1 MAQPK
6 TIDFYRCLRP
16 VQDRFVA
23 ATRLTAPPAPLLFR
37 SASLPTAWV
46 LLGASAVLVVAA
58 TFVLVKGWGDV
69 SSPLALHQRAMLFV
83 DILLYSSAAYCFV
96 HAAVVLRAVES
107 LPYRAGTYVFPA
119 CVVDASGPV
128 LRVWPFVDAE
138 AFERLAQPALG
149 IRMRD
154 GARLVIPAK
163 AIDVQRA
170 EAALTSLRAELNR
183 AVAEDDVDMLAELD
197 PLHQSRISSPI
208 SSTEA
213 MKPFSP
219 MWMRFDW
226 VLALAIGVTLG
237 LGLGSMRNA
246 SSDERMY
253 RTVVAAASIPIY
265 QQYLARGG
273 RHADEVR
280 DVLLA
285 RAELQEA
292 QRQGS
297 VGALEAFARAHPSSK
312 IAPEIDAAIRRAF
325 LIEFDKSKA
334 VGTVA
339 ALDDFAK
346 KYPDGHLEAELDSTR
361 HGIYAQALAS
371 WKKKS
376 RVDAATSAFIE
387 RLLAAA
393 EKAGPACEVRFRFK
407 PTKPLD
413 EVDKRITKHAYYPG
427 PDALPSHYVT
437 PEALHTRE
445 QRVAQALAD
454 GFAASFPTDLL
465 SVRAGEPLAA
475 DAPVPAGAP
484 VLVIDYS
491 GTWSNAFTASPKPRT
506 VFGAIRF
513 DFDARFVLPQGAPL
527 QLAYKELRGADLW
540 KAKGAMTLEEFH
552 RKVYDAMM
560 DHVFDDWRK
569 RLTDT
574 LLR

>member
-1 MAQPK
+1 
-6 TIDFYRCLRP
+6 
-16 VQDRFVA
+16 
-23 ATRLTAPPAPLLFR
+23 
-37 SASLPTAWV
+37 
-46 LLGASAVLVVAA
+46 
-58 TFVLVKGWGDV
+58 
-69 SSPLALHQRAMLFV
+69 
-83 DILLYSSAAYCFV
+83 
-96 HAAVVLRAVES
+96 
-107 LPYRAGTYVFPA
+107 
-119 CVVDASGPV
+119 
-128 LRVWPFVDAE
+128 
-138 AFERLAQPALG
+138 
-149 IRMRD
+149 
-154 GARLVIPAK
+154 
-163 AIDVQRA
+163 
-170 EAALTSLRAELNR
+170 
-183 AVAEDDVDMLAELD
+183 
-197 PLHQSRISSPI
+197 
-208 SSTEA
+208 

-513 DFDARFVLPQGAPL
+513 DFRRAVRSSGRGAAAARLQGVAGCRPMESQGRDDARRVSPQSLRRHDGPRVRR
-527 QLAYKELRGADLW
+527 LAQATDRHATAVTGRPPRA
-540 KAKGAMTLEEFH
+540 H
-552 RKVYDAMM
+552 RTVGQP
-560 DHVFDDWRK
+560 
-569 RLTDT
+569 
-574 LLR
+574 